1 MRNETKDRRN
11 SLNAT
16 LGVGKFKKALIATGI
31 CLDILSSCSL
41 QNVVMVTAIYLV
53 LKDGGWCPA
62 DTDSVAARVEVVV
75 TLKCK
80 PA

>member
-1 MRNETKDRRN
+1 MKEPRN

-31 CLDILSSCSL
+31 CLDVLLSCSL
-41 QNVVMVTAIYLV
+41 QSVVMVTARYLV
-53 LKDGGWCPA
+53 FKYGGWCPA
-62 DTDSVAARVEVVV
+62 DTDSVTARVEVVV
-75 TLKCK
+75 TFKCK